1 MTPYRGV
8 GIYVTRFMNPTL
20 EGLKKQ
26 FGRKFTVM
34 LIPHSEIKPIR
45 LNISVSFLVLMAI
58 GWTGLTVWS
67 GFIASR
73 HVDYSKA
80 KSDES
85 ALRAKVYYISQEMKK
100 SREYMDRVRETE
112 IALQNLLNMKSK
124 RAIVEA
130 KDGGAAGGP
139 SPMDQAAL
147 LNTLAGRQ
155 VLTTIEEVG
164 GQLTGV
170 SQAQNEL
177 INNADEISKYV
188 KDQRELFRATPMDW
202 PTRGRVTSGFGRRR
216 DPFGGE
222 KGFVHQ
228 GLDIANSVG
237 TPVVA
242 TADGV
247 VQIASW
253 QGGYG
258 RLVVIDHG
266 RGFKTY
272 YAHNSELLVKRGDRV
287 QRGHVISKMGTSGH
301 STGYH
306 LHYEVW
312 QNGRVTDP
320 MKFVKGN
327 PVE

>member
-1 MTPYRGV
+1 M
-8 GIYVTRFMNPTL
+8 
-20 EGLKKQ
+20 
-26 FGRKFTVM
+26 
-34 LIPHSEIKPIR
+34 
-45 LNISVSFLVLMAI
+45 
-58 GWTGLTVWS
+58 
-67 GFIASR
+67 
-73 HVDYSKA
+73 
-80 KSDES
+80 
-85 ALRAKVYYISQEMKK
+85 
-100 SREYMDRVRETE
+100 
-112 IALQNLLNMKSK
+112 
-124 RAIVEA
+124 
-130 KDGGAAGGP
+130 
-139 SPMDQAAL
+139 
-147 LNTLAGRQ
+147 
-155 VLTTIEEVG
+155 
-164 GQLTGV
+164 
-170 SQAQNEL
+170 
-177 INNADEISKYV
+177 